1 MTYPQLMLSQIH
13 LRRGERAAAATDLE
27 DFLARHP
34 DWPQAAK
41 MHETIAGLRGER

>member
-13 LRRGERAAAATDLE
+13 LRRGDRAAAASDLE

-41 MHETIAGLRGER
+41 MHETIAVLKAGR